1 MKKIIAMLLALTMVL
16 SMGALAFAA
25 EDGEDAEVPELP
37 DYLKDLDLPE
47 FTTIEEGKLIMSTN
61 AQFPPYE
68 MVADEGK
75 GFAGMDFAGI
85 DVEIAWYLAQ
95 ATGLELVIDDMEFP
109 SALIAVQENKSDM
122 MLAGLTY
129 NEERDE
135 VMDFSTPYANGVQV
149 VIVPEDS
156 EIETVD
162 DLANAEMIGTQSGT
176 TGYIYC
182 SYSPEDG
189 GYGED
194 HVTAYDNGAT
204 AVQALLNG
212 QIDAVVIDDGP
223 AKEYV
228 AANPGLKILDT
239 EFTNEDYCLAVD
251 QDNTDLLEA
260 LNTVLETMIENG
272 LVDEIVSHYVS
283 ADEAE

>member
-1 MKKIIAMLLALTMVL
+1 MKKIIAMLLALVMAL
-16 SMGALAFAA
+16 SLTAVAFAA
-25 EDGEDAEVPELP
+25 EEAEVPEVP
-37 DYLKDLDLPE
+37 EYLTSLELPE

-61 AQFPPYE
+61 ASFPPYE
-68 MVADEGK
+68 MVADGE
-75 GFAGMDFAGI
+75 GFAGTGFEGI

-109 SALIAVQENKSDM
+109 SALIAVQDNKSDM

-156 EIETVD
+156 DIATVD

-182 SYSPEDG
+182 SDTPENG
-189 GYGED
+189 GFGED

-212 QIDAVVIDDGP
+212 QIDAVVIDNGP
-223 AKEYV
+223 AQEYV

-251 QDNTDLLEA
+251 QDNTALLDA
-260 LNTVLETMIENG
+260 LNTVLETMIDEG
-272 LVDEIVSHYVS
+272 LVEEIVSHYVS

>member
-1 MKKIIAMLLALTMVL
+1 MKKIIAMLLALVMVL
-16 SMGALAFAA
+16 SLTAAAFAA
-25 EDGEDAEVPELP
+25 EAEAPEVPE
-37 DYLKDLDLPE
+37 YLTSLDLPE

-61 AQFPPYE
+61 ASFPPYE
-68 MVADEGK
+68 MVADGE
-75 GFAGMDFAGI
+75 GFAGTGFEGI

-109 SALIAVQENKSDM
+109 SALIAVQDNKSDM

-156 EIETVD
+156 DIATVD

-182 SYSPEDG
+182 SDTPENG
-189 GYGED
+189 GFGED

-212 QIDAVVIDDGP
+212 QIDAVVIDNGP
-223 AKEYV
+223 AQEYV

-251 QDNTDLLEA
+251 QDNTALLDA
-260 LNTVLETMIENG
+260 LNTVLETMIDEG
-272 LVDEIVSHYVS
+272 LVEEIVSHYVS
-283 ADEAE
+283 ADTAE

>member
-1 MKKIIAMLLALTMVL
+1 MKKIIAMLLALVMVL
-16 SMGALAFAA
+16 SLTAVAFAA
-25 EDGEDAEVPELP
+25 EEEAAEVPEVP
-37 DYLKDLDLPE
+37 EYLTDLELPE

-61 AQFPPYE
+61 ASFPPYE
-68 MVADEGK
+68 MVADGE
-75 GFAGMDFAGI
+75 GFAGTGFEGI

-95 ATGLELVIDDMEFP
+95 ATGLELVIDDMEFT
-109 SALIAVQENKSDM
+109 SALIAVQDNKSDM

-156 EIETVD
+156 EIATVD

-182 SYSPEDG
+182 SDTPENG
-189 GYGED
+189 GFGED

-212 QIDAVVIDDGP
+212 QIDAVVIDNGP
-223 AKEYV
+223 AQEYV

-251 QDNTDLLEA
+251 QDNTALLEA
-260 LNTVLETMIENG
+260 LNTVLETMIDEG
-272 LVDEIVSHYVS
+272 LVEEIVSHYVS